1 MSSKKLK
8 ALEQQ
13 GFAMLRS
20 AVAPA
25 MIQALKNDCESL
37 DAPITGGGL
46 RRAEMALASVKV
58 VLNSMSVRRLLKLY
72 MGATDN
78 QWYKTEP
85 ALVRAILFDKTP
97 KQNWLVAWHQDKTV
111 CVTQR
116 FEHPGWGPW
125 SVKNSVIHVQPPLAV
140 LQHQLAL
147 RIHIDDANANNGCLK
162 ILPSSHIAGVM
173 KEADIQTI
181 DKSSAVICEAKAGD
195 VLLMKPHVLHA
206 SSKAKTPSAR
216 RVLHLEFSTYRLPE
230 GIAWAA
236 SY

>member
-1 MSSKKLK
+1 
-8 ALEQQ
+8 
-13 GFAMLRS
+13 MLRS
-20 AVAPA
+20 AIAPA
-25 MIQALKNDCESL
+25 MIQALKNDCENL

-46 RRAEMALASVKV
+46 RRAEVALASVKNI
-58 VLNSMSVRRLLKLY
+58 LNSMGVRRILKSY
-72 MGATDN
+72 MGAADN
-78 QWYKTEP
+78 QCYKTEP

-111 CVTQR
+111 CVTQQ
-116 FEHPGWGPW
+116 FELAGWGPW

-147 RIHIDDANANNGCLK
+147 RIHIDDANVDNGCLR
-162 ILPSSHIAGVM
+162 ILPSSHMAGLV
-173 KEADIQTI
+173 KEADIQAI
-181 DKSSAVICEAKAGD
+181 DKSSAVICEANAGD

>member
-1 MSSKKLK
+1 
-8 ALEQQ
+8 
-13 GFAMLRS
+13 MLRS
-20 AVAPA
+20 AIAPA
-25 MIQALKNDCESL
+25 MIQALKNDCENL

-46 RRAEMALASVKV
+46 RRAEVALASVKNI
-58 VLNSMSVRRLLKLY
+58 LNSMGVRRILKSY
-72 MGATDN
+72 MGAADN
-78 QWYKTEP
+78 QCYKTEP

-111 CVTQR
+111 CVTQQ
-116 FEHPGWGPW
+116 FELEGWGPW

-147 RIHIDDANANNGCLK
+147 RIHIDDANVDNGCLK
-162 ILPSSHIAGVM
+162 ILPSSHMAGLM
-173 KEADIQTI
+173 KEADIQAI
-181 DKSSAVICEAKAGD
+181 DKSSAVICEANAGD